1 METNTNPVQK
11 PAAVFTEDGVEWIAK
26 AFALEFLGIED
37 STLFVA
43 CQRHDWLKDSI
54 QRKVRHPVTG
64 GLYTRMRWDAVLRY
78 SQERRPGGGGSDH
91 PGQFKVTTWLAE
103 DEMAVASELLTKH
116 FGREIVLG
124 RAYAAKDKTDD
135 KATEDKGK
143 GKGKGKAD
151 KAAK

>member
-1 METNTNPVQK
+1 METNTTVQK

-43 CQRHDWLKDSI
+43 CQRHEWLAQSI

-78 SQERRPGGGGSDH
+78 SQERRPGGGGGDH
-91 PGQFKVTTWLAE
+91 PGQFKVSTWLAE
-103 DEMAVASELLTKH
+103 DEMEVASKLLSER

-124 RAYAAKDKTDD
+124 RLYTAKPKDE
-135 KATEDKGK
+135 AEAEPK